1 MSPEIIY
8 ACPRCQKPFAK
19 RASRAAHMGSC
30 GKGVPADYPDVR
42 TCYEQGF
49 SILDV
54 AAKTGHSVAVV
65 RHYLRRLGLVRR
77 DRAVG
82 NRLRLETTT
91 GVTSEQIVR
100 AYLDGDSMAAV
111 GKKLRVSTDY
121 VQDTLERAGVPRRS
135 RADSRRL
142 SSKKHKSAGK
152 CWTCK
157 SPNNLLSNGYCRPC
171 MAERQRAR
179 YGLEAHEPKKYWQ
192 LEVSGNLSASERM
205 LVLRCARF
213 MAEGGDKNPET
224 ILTEAGIG
232 WRRQVTLMSCA
243 IALAKEQG
251 VQFGNNLKESA

>member
-1 MSPEIIY
+1 
-8 ACPRCQKPFAK
+8 
-19 RASRAAHMGSC
+19 MGSC

-42 TCYEQGF
+42 RVYEQGF

-54 AAKTGHSVAVV
+54 AHKTGHSVAVV

-91 GVTSEQIVR
+91 GVTAEQIVR
-100 AYLDGDSMAAV
+100 TYLDGASMADV
-111 GKKLRVSTDY
+111 GKRLNVSTSY

-135 RADSRRL
+135 RADSKRL
-142 SSKKHKSAGK
+142 STAKRKTGRCA
-152 CWTCK
+152 TCK
-157 SPNNLLSNGYCRPC
+157 TTENLAGNGYCRPC
-171 MAERQRAR
+171 MAERQRGR
-179 YGLEAHEPKKYWQ
+179 YQHVEQIEPKRYWQ

-213 MAEGGDKNPET
+213 LAEGGEENPEV
-224 ILTEAGIG
+224 ILTKAGIG

-251 VQFGNNLKESA
+251 VSFQNLKESA